1 MENIIKNFN
10 WTVTPF
16 GLGTNEK
23 NNREKYL
30 NRNVNL
36 NSFLNKKINNQ
47 EDILSSNYKN
57 INLNN
62 KLNINLNN
70 NIKIR
75 EIWVTNLPLSTD
87 EASLYKEFFIY
98 GEISKIELKTFWD
111 KKNAFIKYRLAYSAK
126 KALEKEN
133 NIYFNGN
140 IIIVSYSNENQ
151 RKDIKG
157 DEIGYELTENN
168 CKLIVICLNKNK
180 EATNEKNIL
189 NIFKNYGN
197 IKNVTIKNIIR

>member
-1 MENIIKNFN
+1 M
-10 WTVTPF
+10 
-16 GLGTNEK
+16 
-23 NNREKYL
+23 
-30 NRNVNL
+30 
-36 NSFLNKKINNQ
+36 KIL
-47 EDILSSNYKN
+47 E
-57 INLNN
+57 

-87 EASLYKEFFIY
+87 EAILYKEFFIY
-98 GEISKIELKTFWD
+98 GEISKIELKTCWD
-111 KKNAFIKYRLAYSAK
+111 EKNAFIKYRLAYSAK

-133 NIYFNGN
+133 NTYFNGN

-157 DEIGYELTENN
+157 DEIGYELTDNN
-168 CKLIVICLNKNK
+168 CKLIVVCLNKNK
-180 EATNEKNIL
+180 ETTNEKNIL

-197 IKNVTIKNIIR
+197 IKNVTIKNISNKNHIFVEYYKPEDALKDIVDMNNEYNVENRNL